1 MSSGTHT
8 LTLEV
13 DDGIN
18 PPVTDVTTIE
28 ITKSPTVLMLSTPD
42 LSNPI
47 NLLYIFWNAVESV
60 DYDGDSFTMTV
71 TTNLQSEPI
80 LSNVDPGI
88 THMSQLVAGEHEISI
103 SLIDSDGMQRV
114 ESFSLW

>member
-1 MSSGTHT
+1 MELTL

-28 ITKSPTVLMLSTPD
+28 ITKSPPVLMLSTPD
-42 LSNPI
+42 LSKSYQSAE
-47 NLLYIFWNAVESV
+47 YIFWNAVESV

-103 SLIDSDGMQRV
+103 SLIDSDGMERV
-114 ESFSLW
+114 ESFSL